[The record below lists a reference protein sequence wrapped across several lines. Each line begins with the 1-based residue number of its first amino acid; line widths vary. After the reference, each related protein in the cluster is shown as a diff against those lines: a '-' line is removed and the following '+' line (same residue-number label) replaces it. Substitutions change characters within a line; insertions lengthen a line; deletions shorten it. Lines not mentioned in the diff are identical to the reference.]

1 MGPEPGGGKAGSGIR
16 SLKHKQ
22 ALQEKSPGK
31 GPRRGTQGR
40 EGPQESNPGRGTPG
54 EGPRGGESSRE
65 GPQERNPGRRTPG
78 EEPGGARDPRR
89 GTRGREGPRRGTP
102 GEEPQERDPGER
114 NPAERDPRRGNL
126 GEGPQERSPRER
138 DPRKGIQ
145 GGRTPGR
152 GLCSGPRDPP
162 HTRSQA
168 ILSGCLFSQRRSP
181 NSLRHILLFQ
191 ISIFKIQLFFS
202 RAIWFLFSA
211 SICVFKSFGL
221 FWNSSS
227 GGCRGPLCWEVPL
240 CDRISPDVVT
250 RAGAHLPGPL
260 YLQESHLS
268 NGMVASRGFLKT
280 YFASV
285 EMLRFS
291 SVQTSFVLCFDSGLH
306 PTLSHFWDQGP
317 VRASSLALS

>member
-1 MGPEPGGGKAGSGIR
+1 MGAEPGGGKAGSGIR

-22 ALQEKSPGK
+22 ALQEKSRGE

-54 EGPRGGESSRE
+54 EGPRGRESSGE

-78 EEPGGARDPRR
+78 EEPGGERDPRR
-89 GTRGREGPRRGTP
+89 GTL
-102 GEEPQERDPGER
+102 GEEPWER
-114 NPAERDPRRGNL
+114 NPAERDPRRGIL

-145 GGRTPGR
+145 GGGTLGR

-162 HTRSQA
+162 HSRSQA

-181 NSLRHILLFQ
+181 NSLRHILLFR

-227 GGCRGPLCWEVPL
+227 SGCRGPLCWEVPL

-260 YLQESHLS
+260 YPQESHLS
-268 NGMVASRGFLKT
+268 NGMVASRGFLNL

-285 EMLRFS
+285 EMLRFFIS
-291 SVQTSFVLCFDSGLH
+291 SAQLCFVL
-306 PTLSHFWDQGP
+306 
-317 VRASSLALS
+317 